1 VKDFLRGFG
10 KYVLWLISTGICVY
24 CYLLFRGVNLLM
36 MQSLGWNRHLINLMD
51 KAAML
56 VLGLIVIAVI
66 LLIQHL
72 YIEKS
77 LRYFLLVTA
86 IQVMIY
92 AFVQFVNL
100 KLRSSLMLADY
111 LILGVLIAMSVILY
125 YSFLTLKRKQK
136 TGPVL

>member
-1 VKDFLRGFG
+1 MKDFLRGFG

-36 MQSLGWNRHLINLMD
+36 MQSLGWNRYLINLMD

-72 YIEKS
+72 YRKELMVFSAGDRYPGYDLTRLFS
-77 LRYFLLVTA
+77 L
-86 IQVMIY
+86 
-92 AFVQFVNL
+92 
-100 KLRSSLMLADY
+100 
-111 LILGVLIAMSVILY
+111 
-125 YSFLTLKRKQK
+125 
-136 TGPVL
+136 